1 MPKQSKT
8 AIYAESDRL
17 VVPAETI
24 ERRIYLI
31 RGQKVMLDCDLGELY
46 GVTTGNLN
54 LAVRRNR
61 ARFPD
66 DFVFQLTREEASS
79 LPLQIARANR
89 RGGRRTLPYAF
100 TEQGVAMLS
109 SVLRSHR
116 AALVNVAIMRAFVRI
131 REVVATHKDL
141 AQKLEALE
149 AKYTRHDTE
158 IERHN
163 AEIEEVFEAIR
174 QLIEQPVPPQRQ
186 IGFKPSSKKPTAE

>member
-1 MPKQSKT
+1 M
-8 AIYAESDRL
+8 
-17 VVPAETI
+17 
-24 ERRIYLI
+24 RIYLI
-31 RGQKVMLDCDLGELY
+31 RGQKVMLDRDLAELY

-61 ARFPD
+61 VRFPH
-66 DFVFQLTREEASS
+66 DFIFQLTREESDS

-116 AALVNVAIMRAFVRI
+116 AALVNITIMRAFVRI
-131 REVVATHKDL
+131 REVLSTHKDL

-149 AKYTRHDTE
+149 ARYTRHDLE
-158 IERHN
+158 IERHS
-163 AEIEEVFEAIR
+163 ADIHEIFEAIR

-186 IGFKPSSKKPTAE
+186 IGFKPSAKKAPAE